1 MAAAGWPVC
10 RLLPILTSSQET
22 AYSPRRRGGKEA
34 KSRPEKDRLTPR
46 SGAMWLIR
54 CVPTACAVGYDL
66 PPFGL
71 GRGPIQIDSG
81 PPGTEFSSRN
91 VETAV
96 KGAALVWSSRQ
107 GFLPP
112 LSRFPEIEIP
122 NWFRPPTPCVFAA
135 LPDSPP
141 AGRSRSLPDR
151 WRNRWPGR
159 HIRQTYWFPESPPPP
174 PACRWRDTRV
184 T

>member
-1 MAAAGWPVC
+1 MPSSPDSDFLAGNC
-10 RLLPILTSSQET
+10 LFTAET
-22 AYSPRRRGGKEA
+22 RRRGGKEA
-34 KSRPEKDRLTPR
+34 KSRPEKARLAPR

-54 CVPTACAVGYDL
+54 CDPTACAVGYDL
-66 PPFGL
+66 SPFGL
-71 GRGPIQIDSG
+71 GGGPIQIDSG
-81 PPGTEFSSRN
+81 PPGTEFSSKN